1 MGVPETMRA
10 AVLTGPNRLEVR
22 EVPTPRPGPQDVL
35 IRVDS
40 CALCGSDVSL
50 MAEPWAGQPPY
61 GEFIPGH
68 EYSGVV
74 AAVGDTVDEYP
85 VGTRVA
91 VEAHYGC
98 GRCLNCRRGDYT
110 SCLNY
115 GNRAKGHRA
124 NGFTTNGGYA
134 EYVANHINTV
144 HAVPD
149 AISLEEASLVTN
161 AGCVLYGFETLG
173 GFVVGE
179 AVVVIGPGPVGLMA
193 VQVASALAADQVV
206 LLGTRAD
213 RLGVGRAVGADHVV
227 HVRETDPVAAVRALT
242 GGRGADVVVEASGA
256 DTGPDLALRL
266 AKRMG
271 RVLLLGFPHA
281 PSPTDFRAMV
291 INNIQVHSVRGESRA
306 NCARAISLM
315 RQRKVDGRPLITH
328 RFPLEAIAE
337 GFRVFTGREGGA
349 IKVLIRP

>member
-173 GFVVGE
+173 GFVAGE
-179 AVVVIGPGPVGLMA
+179 TVVVIGPGPVGLMA

-206 LLGTRAD
+206 LLVNRGEY
-213 RLGVGRAVGADHVV
+213 GASYVM
-227 HVRETDPVAAVRALT
+227 
-242 GGRGADVVVEASGA
+242 
-256 DTGPDLALRL
+256 PDLIGVSGDRATLVLR
-266 AKRMG
+266 G
-271 RVLLLGFPHA
+271 
-281 PSPTDFRAMV
+281 
-291 INNIQVHSVRGESRA
+291 Q
-306 NCARAISLM
+306 
-315 RQRKVDGRPLITH
+315 
-328 RFPLEAIAE
+328 
-337 GFRVFTGREGGA
+337 GFRVAVVASAPYPGIAAG
-349 IKVLIRP
+349 IVLRQNPQAGFQIAPGEPISIEVSR